1 MTVILVMSVTRGDDD
16 RLSGSVGLAGQ
27 ELMREFSGT
36 LELLRAFEELVPAPD
51 AIVDHGKPD
60 AKR

>member
-1 MTVILVMSVTRGDDD
+1 MSVTRDGDD

-27 ELMREFSGT
+27 ELTREFSGT
-36 LELLRAFEELVPAPD
+36 LELLRTFEELVPGLDTTVDPD
-51 AIVDHGKPD
+51 KEE

>member
-1 MTVILVMSVTRGDDD
+1 VILVMSVTRDGDD

-27 ELMREFSGT
+27 ELTREFSGT
-36 LELLRAFEELVPAPD
+36 LELLRTFEELVPALDTTVDPD
-51 AIVDHGKPD
+51 KEE

>member
-1 MTVILVMSVTRGDDD
+1 MILVMSVTRGEHD

-27 ELMREFSGT
+27 ELTREFSGT
-36 LELLRAFEELVPAPD
+36 LELLRAFEELVPTQD
-51 AIVDHGKPD
+51 TIVDYGKED

>member
-1 MTVILVMSVTRGDDD
+1 
-16 RLSGSVGLAGQ
+16 
-27 ELMREFSGT
+27 MREFSGT